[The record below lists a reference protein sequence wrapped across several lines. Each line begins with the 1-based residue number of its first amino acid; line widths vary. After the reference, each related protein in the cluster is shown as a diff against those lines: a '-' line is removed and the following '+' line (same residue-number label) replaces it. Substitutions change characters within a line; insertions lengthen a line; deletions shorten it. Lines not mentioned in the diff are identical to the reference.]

1 MVSGPKAVRLQ
12 GAGLDVYA
20 TVREA
25 LSDTALVV
33 DVVGVRVRVALDAP
47 VPVADGATVT
57 VQAFE
62 VEPPETAPQPRKRR
76 VRRPKAVRVTLP
88 EGEEVPDAG

>member
-12 GAGLDVYA
+12 GADLDVYA

-25 LSDTALVV
+25 LSDTELVV

-47 VPVADGATVT
+47 PSAVDGAEARVRSFEVLAPVAQDLRRRA
-57 VQAFE
+57 
-62 VEPPETAPQPRKRR
+62 PRKARS
-76 VRRPKAVRVTLP
+76 VPAP
-88 EGEEVPDAG
+88 ASEGEVPDAG